1 MEGAPDGAK
10 ASARWCVS
18 PSASPVSWTAPLTL
32 RSPQDHPASVFSPL
46 FRQHPRAWTDLPG
59 LESPQRASS
68 FRSWAVQP
76 RLSRWRSTAR
86 SARIIPS
93 PVSRRPCPDLL
104 TRPQTACRRVVARGT
119 VGHLLGGL
127 AEGGKGWA
135 EMCRSNTAVQ
145 RETTGIST
153 LLPAAVSPQIRLL
166 IWAPYTVT
174 SILLVAGTLSALT
187 AAWWG
192 ALADRKGRK
201 VVLFAGSVAEL
212 LEAGIMVLFASSS
225 LFTSVRSN
233 A

>member
-1 MEGAPDGAK
+1 
-10 ASARWCVS
+10 
-18 PSASPVSWTAPLTL
+18 
-32 RSPQDHPASVFSPL
+32 
-46 FRQHPRAWTDLPG
+46 
-59 LESPQRASS
+59 
-68 FRSWAVQP
+68 
-76 RLSRWRSTAR
+76 
-86 SARIIPS
+86 
-93 PVSRRPCPDLL
+93 
-104 TRPQTACRRVVARGT
+104 
-119 VGHLLGGL
+119 
-127 AEGGKGWA
+127 
-135 EMCRSNTAVQ
+135 MCRSNTAVQ